1 MKRVLFVAYGS
12 GHIKMLIPVAQAL
25 QASGRA
31 QPVVLA
37 LTTAAPA
44 ARAAGLHVVQFKDFV
59 LPGDESAL
67 ARGRQLVR
75 DLGGAVGDLDESA
88 AYLGL
93 SYTDLEADLGAN
105 AAEAEYRLRGRQAFL
120 PVRTLTRILQALLPD
135 VVVATNA
142 PRGERAAIVAA
153 GRLGLPALCVVD
165 LFAIDEVRWIGQAG
179 YADRV
184 CVLNAAVREFLIAAG
199 RRPEEVVETGN
210 PGFDVLNAPEAVA
223 AGRQLRQQR
232 GWGGRRVLLWPT
244 QVEPVVHPFDGR
256 PGDPSLQGRALQQLV
271 QWTLARDDAVL
282 CLRPRAGETLCNAPA
297 HERIVITGQD
307 LQLPTLL
314 HACDLVVTLTST
326 VGLEGHLAG
335 CRLVQVTGSVFDEAM
350 PLLRYGIA
358 DDAVPVQ
365 SLRLALDRWAT
376 APRRPAQNLAPATQR
391 VLSEIV
397 GFL

>member
-37 LTTAAPA
+37 LTTAAPV

-59 LPGDESAL
+59 QPGDEAAL
-67 ARGRQLVR
+67 ARGRQLVQ

-93 SYTDLEADLGAN
+93 SYADLEADLGTT
-105 AAEAEYRLRGRQAFL
+105 AAEAEYRRRGRQAFL
-120 PVRTLTRILQALLPD
+120 PVRTLTRILQALRPD
-135 VVVATNA
+135 AVVATNA
-142 PRGERAAIVAA
+142 PRGERAAIAAA

-165 LFAIDEVRWIGQAG
+165 LFAIDEVQWIGQPG
-179 YADRV
+179 YADRI
-184 CVLNAAVREFLIAAG
+184 CVLNAAVRDFLITAG
-199 RRPEEVVETGN
+199 RRPDEVVVTGN
-210 PGFDVLNAPEAVA
+210 PGFDALNASDAIA
-223 AGRQLRQQR
+223 AGHQWRQQQ
-232 GWGGRRVLLWPT
+232 GWVDRRVLLWPT
-244 QVEPVVHPFDGR
+244 QVEPAVHPFDGR
-256 PGDPSLQGRALQQLV
+256 PGDPSLPGRALQQLV
-271 QWTLARDDAVL
+271 QWTLAHDDAVL
-282 CLRPRAGETLCNAPA
+282 CLRPRVGETPPDVPA

-307 LQLPTLL
+307 LPLPALL

-350 PLLRYGIA
+350 PLMRYGIA
-358 DDAVPVQ
+358 DDAV
-365 SLRLALDRWAT
+365 RLEMLPTTLDRWT
-376 APRRPAQNLAPATQR
+376 TEQRRSAQNLTPATRR
-391 VLSEIV
+391 VLSHITA
-397 GFL
+397 FL

>member
-37 LTTAAPA
+37 LTTAAPV
-44 ARAAGLHVVQFKDFV
+44 ARAAKLDMFQFKDFV
-59 LPGDESAL
+59 RPSDEAAL
-67 ARGRQLVR
+67 ARSWQLVQ
-75 DLGGAVGDLDESA
+75 DLGGAVGDPDESA

-93 SYTDLEADLGAN
+93 SYADLEADLGTV
-105 AAEAEYRLRGRQAFL
+105 AAEAEYRSRGRQAFL
-120 PVRTLTRILQALLPD
+120 PVRTLTRILQDVRPD
-135 VVVATNA
+135 LVVATNA
-142 PRGERAAIVAA
+142 PRAERAAIVAA

-165 LFAIDEVRWIGQAG
+165 LFAIDEVQWIGKAG

-184 CVLNAAVREFLIAAG
+184 CVLNAAVRDFLIAAG
-199 RRPEEVVETGN
+199 RRPEEVVATGN
-210 PGFDVLNAPEAVA
+210 PGFDALNAPEAVA
-223 AGRQLRQQR
+223 AGHQWRQQR
-232 GWGGRRVLLWPT
+232 GWGDRRVLLWPT
-244 QVEPVVHPFDGR
+244 QVEPAVHPFDGR
-256 PGDPSLQGRALQQLV
+256 PGDPTLPGRALRQLV

-282 CLRPRAGETLCNAPA
+282 CLRPRAGETPPDVPA
-297 HERIVITGQD
+297 HGRIVITGQD
-307 LQLPTLL
+307 LPLPTLL

-365 SLRLALDRWAT
+365 SLHPALDRWAT
-376 APRRPAQNLAPATQR
+376 APRRTAQNLTPATQH
-391 VLSEIV
+391 VLSQITA
-397 GFL
+397 FL